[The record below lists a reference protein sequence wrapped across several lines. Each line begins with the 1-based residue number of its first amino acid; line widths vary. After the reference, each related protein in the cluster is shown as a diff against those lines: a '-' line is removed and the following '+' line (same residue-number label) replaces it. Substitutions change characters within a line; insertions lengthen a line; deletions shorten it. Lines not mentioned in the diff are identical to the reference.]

1 MKKFVKIFFVL
12 SLVIFTTNSFAQ
24 DKNNPWQFSFGVSA
38 LNFNGTNESGE
49 GLFDEYFGL
58 EEHWNVQSSIS
69 TVSLSRYAG
78 NGFSVGFRAS
88 LNNFTKLS
96 DGFGKYPENRVSPMD
111 MKSFDIL
118 VTKDLS
124 KYSFYNFEPYVEI
137 GAGQTHVENQQD
149 NHVNLGVGVHY
160 PISDKVSLKINT
172 VYRKNFKNDGL
183 VDYASKIHPHFQHSV
198 GLSINFGGKDSDQDG
213 VYDQHDDCLLYTSP
227 SPRDKRQSRMPSSA

>member
-1 MKKFVKIFFVL
+1 
-12 SLVIFTTNSFAQ
+12 
-24 DKNNPWQFSFGVSA
+24 
-38 LNFNGTNESGE
+38 
-49 GLFDEYFGL
+49 
-58 EEHWNVQSSIS
+58 
-69 TVSLSRYAG
+69 
-78 NGFSVGFRAS
+78 
-88 LNNFTKLS
+88 
-96 DGFGKYPENRVSPMD
+96 MD

-160 PISDKVSLKINT
+160 PISEKVSLKINT

-198 GLSINFGGKDSDQDG
+198 GLSINFGGKIVTKMEFMINMMIAQNSW
-213 VYDQHDDCLLYTSP
+213 
-227 SPRDKRQSRMPSSA
+227 SSSI